1 MTVAA
6 AHRRAP
12 RWDSS
17 RKAQRRK
24 LLRQDASQGARPG
37 TVPTV
42 ENAAFPRQSA
52 PPIAFSRCPQ
62 GFSPENAVAPNAT
75 KEQFRRKPA
84 RTYCRL
90 EGESQAAQAVT
101 SRDGRPRRAIV
112 RGQLNMAEDNRTIFS
127 ISLSAQELEFAA
139 ACRDF
144 VLQKKP
150 ELRSSI
156 VVADN
161 MLSIADQPHVR
172 QAFMELGLA
181 RLVRVLRLAIVGKAI
196 AIRRA
201 PRLLFDLARFRT
213 KIVRALR
220 RRAD

>member
-1 MTVAA
+1 
-6 AHRRAP
+6 
-12 RWDSS
+12 
-17 RKAQRRK
+17 
-24 LLRQDASQGARPG
+24 
-37 TVPTV
+37 
-42 ENAAFPRQSA
+42 
-52 PPIAFSRCPQ
+52 
-62 GFSPENAVAPNAT
+62 
-75 KEQFRRKPA
+75 
-84 RTYCRL
+84 
-90 EGESQAAQAVT
+90 
-101 SRDGRPRRAIV
+101 
-112 RGQLNMAEDNRTIFS
+112 MAEDNRTVFC

-156 VVADN
+156 IVANN
-161 MLSIADQPHVR
+161 MLSIANQPHVR

-181 RLVRVLRLAIVGKAI
+181 RLVRVLRLAILGKAI

-220 RRAD
+220 RRAG

>member
-1 MTVAA
+1 
-6 AHRRAP
+6 
-12 RWDSS
+12 
-17 RKAQRRK
+17 
-24 LLRQDASQGARPG
+24 
-37 TVPTV
+37 
-42 ENAAFPRQSA
+42 
-52 PPIAFSRCPQ
+52 
-62 GFSPENAVAPNAT
+62 
-75 KEQFRRKPA
+75 
-84 RTYCRL
+84 
-90 EGESQAAQAVT
+90 
-101 SRDGRPRRAIV
+101 
-112 RGQLNMAEDNRTIFS
+112 MAEEDRTAFS

-181 RLVRVLRLAIVGKAI
+181 RLVRVLRLAIVGRAI
-196 AIRRA
+196 AVRRA

-220 RRAD
+220 SRAG

>member
-1 MTVAA
+1 M
-6 AHRRAP
+6 
-12 RWDSS
+12 
-17 RKAQRRK
+17 
-24 LLRQDASQGARPG
+24 
-37 TVPTV
+37 V
-42 ENAAFPRQSA
+42 ENAALPRQPAPSIALSRFSA
-52 PPIAFSRCPQ
+52 RVFARKCRDPRCYQGTISRKAGTDVLPI
-62 GFSPENAVAPNAT
+62 G
-75 KEQFRRKPA
+75 RRKPGRA
-84 RTYCRL
+84 GCEVERRRGAPGERSGAIEVAEHSRT
-90 EGESQAAQAVT
+90 V
-101 SRDGRPRRAIV
+101 
-112 RGQLNMAEDNRTIFS
+112 FS
-127 ISLSAQELEFAA
+127 ISLSGQEQEFAA

-144 VLQKKP
+144 VLQEKP

-156 VVADN
+156 VVANN

-220 RRAD
+220 RRAG

>member
-1 MTVAA
+1 
-6 AHRRAP
+6 
-12 RWDSS
+12 
-17 RKAQRRK
+17 
-24 LLRQDASQGARPG
+24 
-37 TVPTV
+37 
-42 ENAAFPRQSA
+42 
-52 PPIAFSRCPQ
+52 
-62 GFSPENAVAPNAT
+62 
-75 KEQFRRKPA
+75 
-84 RTYCRL
+84 
-90 EGESQAAQAVT
+90 
-101 SRDGRPRRAIV
+101 
-112 RGQLNMAEDNRTIFS
+112 MAEHSRTVFS
-127 ISLSAQELEFAA
+127 ISLSSQEQEFAA

-144 VLQKKP
+144 VLQEKP

-156 VVADN
+156 VVANN

-220 RRAD
+220 RRAG